1 MATGHQLGAFAGYA
15 VTDSE
20 LTPNPRGIYNPLAN
34 IGGVR
39 HDGCNGLG
47 SNQHTGRKSMFAW
60 TEARNP
66 LCFMIYPS

>member
-1 MATGHQLGAFAGYA
+1 MATGHQLVAFARYA
-15 VTDSE
+15 ATESE

-47 SNQHTGRKSMFAW
+47 SNQH
-60 TEARNP
+60 
-66 LCFMIYPS
+66 